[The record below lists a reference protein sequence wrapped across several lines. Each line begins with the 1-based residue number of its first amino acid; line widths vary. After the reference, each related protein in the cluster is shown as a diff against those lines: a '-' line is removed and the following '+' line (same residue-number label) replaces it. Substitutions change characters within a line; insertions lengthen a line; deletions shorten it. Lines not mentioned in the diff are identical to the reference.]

1 MDITKYYLDLSKIS
15 NLPEDER
22 REIHH
27 YYRNLTYRDMLNCLA
42 DNRTTQAISFFN
54 TLENGGYLINIRDE
68 KIDKVLS

>member
-27 YYRNLTYRDMLNCLA
+27 YYRDMLNCLE
-42 DNRTTQAISFFN
+42 DNRTTHAISFFN
-54 TLENGGYLINIRDE
+54 TLENAGYLINIRDE

>member
-1 MDITKYYLDLSKIS
+1 MDITKYYLDLSKLS

-22 REIHH
+22 REIHN
-27 YYRNLTYRDMLNCLA
+27 YYRDMLSSLA
-42 DNRTTQAISFFN
+42 DNRNAQAISFFN

>member
-27 YYRNLTYRDMLNCLA
+27 YYRDMLNCLE
-42 DNRTTQAISFFN
+42 DNRTT
-54 TLENGGYLINIRDE
+54 
-68 KIDKVLS
+68 VLGCT